1 MLKFLSVNSFLFLC
15 ILALTTVSC
24 KTEKNYTYFQT
35 RPDNSQLKT
44 LITKDFEHKVRPDDI
59 LLININTADRVTSP
73 LYNTSPLGYLVDK
86 RGTIQL
92 YKIGEV
98 NVQGLTLYQ
107 LKEKLYK
114 LFQPYLVDPVIDAAF
129 KNHKIIVMGEVG
141 LPGVIS
147 METEHLSLLEA
158 LAARGDLKESARRD
172 RILVIRNT
180 PDGKIFNR
188 MNLLD
193 ESIFN
198 SPFYYLQAD
207 DIVYVEPDPEKK
219 KSTNTQQVVGY
230 ILSGAS
236 LLFLILDRIR

>member
-92 YKIGEV
+92 YKLGEV
-98 NVQGLTLYQ
+98 NVQGLTL
-107 LKEKLYK
+107 
-114 LFQPYLVDPVIDAAF
+114 
-129 KNHKIIVMGEVG
+129 
-141 LPGVIS
+141 
-147 METEHLSLLEA
+147 
-158 LAARGDLKESARRD
+158 
-172 RILVIRNT
+172 
-180 PDGKIFNR
+180 
-188 MNLLD
+188 
-193 ESIFN
+193 
-198 SPFYYLQAD
+198 
-207 DIVYVEPDPEKK
+207 
-219 KSTNTQQVVGY
+219 
-230 ILSGAS
+230 
-236 LLFLILDRIR
+236 

>member
-1 MLKFLSVNSFLFLC
+1 MLRLLSVNSLLFLC

-24 KTEKNYTYFQT
+24 KTAKNYAYFQT

-59 LLININTADRVTSP
+59 LFININTADRITSP

-92 YKIGEV
+92 FKLGEV

-114 LFQPYLVDPVIDAAF
+114 LFQPYLVDPVIDATF
-129 KNHKIIVMGEVG
+129 KNHKIVVLGEVG
-141 LPGVIS
+141 SPGVIS

-158 LAARGDLKESARRD
+158 LATRGDLKETARRD
-172 RILVIRNT
+172 HILVIRNT

-219 KSTNTQQVVGY
+219 KSANPQQIIGFV
-230 ILSGAS
+230 LSAVS
-236 LLFLILDRIR
+236 VLFLLFDRIK